1 MTDDTSDAPGVS
13 RRTLLRSG
21 AAAAGGAALLP
32 GVASAHECPRSPG
45 FWAHHEW
52 PDTVPDPF
60 EIGGVTMSVEEWQSF
75 LLAPSKGDKAHIV
88 AKHLVATVLN
98 FQFRGALPEGDP
110 GCVDE
115 PLSEF
120 GGRTVRQIR
129 LAAERWLDASSFD
142 SPEPQR
148 SWLAGGVDGE
158 PLKDA
163 LDAFNNNRL
172 GLDCDCDDK
181 RDDGKDDKKHD
192 DGKDGDDGKHD
203 DGKGGHDG
211 GPPGRGGGGP
221 PGRGGGGP
229 PGKGGPPG
237 RRGPP

>member
-45 FWAHHEW
+45 YWAGHEW
-52 PDTVPDPF
+52 PDTIPDPF
-60 EIGGVTMSVEEWQSF
+60 EIGGVTMSIAEWQAF
-75 LLAPSKGDKAHIV
+75 LLAPPKGDKAHIV
-88 AKHLVATVLN
+88 AKHLVTTVVN

-115 PLSEF
+115 PLPEF
-120 GGRTVRQIR
+120 GGRTIRQIR
-129 LAAERWLDASSFD
+129 LAAEQWLDASSFD
-142 SPEPQR
+142 SPEPQT

-158 PLKDA
+158 PLKNA
-163 LDAFNNNRL
+163 LDAFNNDRL
-172 GLDCDCDDK
+172 GLDCDCDEK
-181 RDDGKDDKKHD
+181 RDDGKDD
-192 DGKDGDDGKHD
+192 GKD
-203 DGKGGHDG
+203 GHDG

-221 PGRGGGGP
+221 PGRSGPPGGRGGGGPLGHEGGGP

-237 RRGPP
+237 GR